1 MNCPQAY
8 SQCYPHLRNPIW
20 NWPQEPLGESG
31 LKLREVDQLLQQI
44 KAVLKCKVKAIT
56 LQLHDGESYQVTT
69 VAST

>member
-8 SQCYPHLRNPIW
+8 SQGYPQLRNPIW

-44 KAVLKCKVKAIT
+44 KAVLNC
-56 LQLHDGESYQVTT
+56 
-69 VAST
+69 